1 MYDILFSPTFL
12 RTVKKLKKKNK
23 QQYDMIVHK
32 TQEICINP
40 HRYKNLKY
48 PLNNLKRVHVDEHF
62 VLLFSVDEA
71 NKTVTL
77 ESFKHHDSTY

>member
-1 MYDILFSPTFL
+1 MYDILFSSTFL
-12 RTVKKLKKKNK
+12 GIVKKLKKKNK
-23 QQYDMIVHK
+23 QQYDMIMNK

-48 PLNNLKRVHVDEHF
+48 PLNNLKRVHIDEHF

-71 NKTVTL
+71 SKTVTL
-77 ESFKHHDSTY
+77 VSFKHHDFAY